1 MSNPETNSTLKKL
14 RNSYRLVVMNDE
26 TYEEVVTFRLTRLSV
41 YIGLST
47 AFVVLVGL
55 TIALIAFS
63 PIKYYIPGYGTRES
77 RTALQVLKI
86 RTDSLEQAIH
96 YKEQYLDGVKKVLMG
111 NTPSQLDT
119 VPAALPKNDPSND

>member
-1 MSNPETNSTLKKL
+1 MANIEINNTLKRL
-14 RNSYRLVVMNDE
+14 RNSYRLVVMNDD

-77 RTALQVLKI
+77 RTALQILKI
-86 RTDSLEQAIH
+86 RTDSLEQAIK
-96 YKEQYLDGVKKVLMG
+96 YKEQYLDGVKKVLTG
-111 NTPSQLDT
+111 NTPSLLDT
-119 VPAALPKNDPSND
+119 IPASLPKTEVSND

>member
-1 MSNPETNSTLKKL
+1 MANQEFNNTLRRL
-14 RNSYRLVVMNDE
+14 RNNYRLVVMNDD
-26 TYEEVVTFRLTRLSV
+26 TYEEVVTFRLSRLTV

-47 AFVVLVGL
+47 VFVLLVGL

-63 PIKYYIPGYGTRES
+63 PLKYYIPGYGTRES

-86 RTDSLEQAIH
+86 RTDSLETALK
-96 YKEQYLDGVKKVLMG
+96 YKEQYLESVKKVLSG

-119 VPAALPKNDPSND
+119 IPAPVPKTEASND

>member
-1 MSNPETNSTLKKL
+1 MSNPDTNSTLKKL
-14 RNSYRLVVMNDE
+14 RNSYRLVVMNDD